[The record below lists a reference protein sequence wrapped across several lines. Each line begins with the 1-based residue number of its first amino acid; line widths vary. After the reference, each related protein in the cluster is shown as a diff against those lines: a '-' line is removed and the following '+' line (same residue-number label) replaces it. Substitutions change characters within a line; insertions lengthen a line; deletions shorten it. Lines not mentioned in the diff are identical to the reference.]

1 MAVAGGIVVSNRR
14 KHRALTALAAGAVLL
29 TGCSSAQEPEVR
41 QVARAFEDP
50 SGDAELRCDLLAPAT
65 RAALE
70 QSESAP
76 CAEAVEDLPLQGGAV
91 ESIEIF
97 GGDAQVKLAGDTVFL
112 TETSAGWRITAA
124 ACRPKGEAPYDCEV
138 DGP

>member
-1 MAVAGGIVVSNRR
+1 MSDRRNRR
-14 KHRALTALAAGAVLL
+14 TMIALAAGATLL
-29 TGCSSAQEPEVR
+29 TGCSSAHQPEIER
-41 QVARAFEDP
+41 VARTFEDP
-50 SGDAELRCDLLAPAT
+50 SGDAEQRCDLLAPAT

-70 QSESAP
+70 ESGSAP
-76 CAEAVEDLPLQGGAV
+76 CTEVLQEVPLQGGAV
-91 ESIEIF
+91 ESVEIW